1 MLEPIGTV
9 VIANAASP
17 NVLFAA
23 TAKVDAEKPDAP
35 LFTVMTTLLL
45 ASVKF
50 VLAACVMAMVA
61 VPIPLIRTSDASKKE
76 TTDILSPEKVK
87 TLPPVVSVLVDDG
100 ESLND
105 EFPYDF
111 VMGARV
117 ITGVAGW
124 TTRVA
129 DIFNSPRLAVA
140 ACVAVMVVEPAPTIV
155 TVRPPVPDSVAT
167 EVLLLANVKPT
178 VLSVVS
184 GSTRLNDASP

>member
-1 MLEPIGTV
+1 MGTV

-17 NVLFAA
+17 NVLFEA

-50 VLAACVMAMVA
+50 ALAACVMEMVA
-61 VPIPLIRTSDASKKE
+61 VPIPLMRTSDASKKE
-76 TTDILSPEKVK
+76 TTAILSLEKVK

-111 VMGARV
+111 VMDASV
-117 ITGVAGW
+117 ITGVAW
-124 TTRVA
+124 RTTRVA